1 MYRTHVLRAVREHK
15 LLHSV
20 SLELTYN
27 CDLDCAFCYN
37 NRSRHGTPLAVSE
50 YRTLLSDLGRMQTL
64 FVMLTGGEPMVHPAF
79 FEIGRM
85 TRELGFVVRVR
96 TNGNTLDPRNV
107 DRLLA
112 EVDPYMVEVSL
123 HGATAEVHDRQ
134 TRVAGSFDRL
144 IRHLRLARAAGLRCG
159 LVTTPTAW
167 NEHQIEAMHALAD
180 GLGISLRF
188 QGPVGPRNDGDT
200 APLALQ
206 PARQTWDRIE
216 AIAAARRQ
224 QRTAATPEQP
234 DDAEP
239 EIEPPS
245 TCGIGTSGV
254 DIDPFGNVR
263 ACMHLRES
271 AGSLH
276 EQSIEQIWN
285 HSPVFARA
293 RARAQ
298 EAASRFAGER
308 PRQLGAPLFCLG
320 VEENCGGQGDRCGYL
335 D

>member
-1 MYRTHVLRAVREHK
+1 VYRTHVLRAVREHK

-20 SLELTYN
+20 SLELTYD

-37 NRSRHGTPLAVSE
+37 DRSRHGAPLSLTQ
-50 YRTLLSDLGRMQTL
+50 YRTLLADLARLQTL
-64 FVMLTGGEPMVHPAF
+64 FLVLTGGEPMLHPDF

-85 TRELGFVVRVR
+85 TREFGFVVRVR
-96 TNGNTLDPRNV
+96 TNGNTLTPRNV
-107 DRLLA
+107 ERLLA

-134 TRVAGSFDRL
+134 TRVPGSFDRL
-144 IRHLRLARAAGLRCG
+144 LRHLRQARAAGLRCG

-180 GLGISLRF
+180 ELGIPLRF
-188 QGPVGPRNDGDT
+188 QGPVGPRHNGDT
-200 APLALQ
+200 SPLALQ
-206 PARQTWDRIE
+206 PSRRTWDRIE

-224 QRTAATPEQP
+224 QRGSATAVQAASAGP
-234 DDAEP
+234 DD
-239 EIEPPS
+239 EIPA
-245 TCGIGTSGV
+245 TCGIGTGGV

-276 EQSIEQIWN
+276 EQSIEQIWK
-285 HSPVFARA
+285 HSPLFARA

-298 EAASRFAGER
+298 EAASRFVGEH
-308 PRQLGAPLFCLG
+308 PRQFGAPLFCLG
-320 VEENCGGQGDRCGYL
+320 VEENCGYA
-335 D
+335 